1 MKNLTTMGAGRSN
14 TAQVGEPPKYDLDL
28 GTTKKQLTRK
38 IREKV
43 LKGLWPAEDRYEEQ
57 MVRDFKASSLGVK
70 EFLDTWTR

>member
-1 MKNLTTMGAGRSN
+1 MKNLTTMGAGRSD

-28 GTTKKQLTRK
+28 GTTKKQFTRK

-43 LKGLWPAEDRYEEQ
+43 LKGLYPAEDRYEEQ